1 MSRIGIFGS
10 SFNPLHVGHLIMAE
24 QAMERL
30 LLDKVLLVPTKS
42 PYHKRSQMLDFDKRY
57 NMAVIEADLNDRIEV
72 SDVEEKIEGNSYT
85 FDVINLLK
93 TEYPD
98 SDFFFIMGSD
108 SLIGFEKW
116 YKADELLSMAS
127 FVVFQRPEDESVDG
141 LVDDYKDKGMDI
153 HYFNDLQIEI
163 SSTYIRNCLKE
174 KKSVKYLLTEGVI
187 NYIKEN
193 NLYE

>member
-1 MSRIGIFGS
+1 
-10 SFNPLHVGHLIMAE
+10 MAE

>member
-193 NLYE
+193 DLYE